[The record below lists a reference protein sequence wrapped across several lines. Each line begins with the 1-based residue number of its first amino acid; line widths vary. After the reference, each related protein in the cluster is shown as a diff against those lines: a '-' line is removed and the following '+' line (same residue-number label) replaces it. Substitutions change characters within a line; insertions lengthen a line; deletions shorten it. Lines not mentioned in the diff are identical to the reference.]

1 MTTDQVF
8 RDQVSSDL
16 RRNDHRLDEVMERIS
31 AIEREQ
37 CLINQRFETSAKAIE
52 NVQTNTQD
60 MLTVFESWKGAMKVL
75 EWIGKIAKPLI
86 YIVGLGTAVFTA
98 YTTLKTG
105 GLGK

>member
-1 MTTDQVF
+1 MPTEQSF
-8 RDQVSSDL
+8 REQVSNDIK
-16 RRNDHRLDEVMERIS
+16 RNDVRLDLVMEKIS

-37 CLINQRFETSAKAIE
+37 CLINEKLKASTEVID
-52 NVQTNTQD
+52 NVQANTKE
-60 MLTVFESWKGAMKVL
+60 MLVVFESWKGAMKVL

-98 YTTLKTG
+98 YTSLKTG

>member
-1 MTTDQVF
+1 MPTEQSFREQVAN
-8 RDQVSSDL
+8 DIK
-16 RRNDHRLDEVMERIS
+16 RNDIRLDLVMEKIS

-37 CLINQRFETSAKAIE
+37 QLINEKLKASTEAID
-52 NVQTNTQD
+52 NVQANTKE
-60 MLTVFESWKGAMKVL
+60 MLVVFESWKGAMKVL